1 MTLDIGIVLGLLV
14 VAVGLFATRALPV
27 DLVTIF
33 LLLALVLTGI
43 LEPTEAFAGFSSQII
58 IILGSIFVI
67 NGALLEGRVIDLVSA
82 WLLRVAGGSVNKLQL
97 ATMSV
102 VGGLSGFM
110 NNTAV
115 TSLFIGP
122 TMSIARKLKISP
134 SKLLMPV
141 CFASILGGTCTL
153 IGTSTNVAVSG
164 ELAKQYKTDL
174 DEWKANGGTDLNGDG
189 TIDSA
194 DYLQYA
200 EENNLKIYK
209 PLGLFEITPVG

>member
-1 MTLDIGIVLGLLV
+1 MTLEIGIVLGLLAA
-14 VAVGLFATRALPV
+14 AVGLFATRALPV
-27 DLVTIF
+27 DLVTIL

-43 LEPTEAFAGFSSQII
+43 LEPAEAFAGFSSQII
-58 IILGSIFVI
+58 IILASIFVV
-67 NGALLEGRVIDLVSA
+67 NGALLEGRVLDSVTA
-82 WLLRVAGGSVNKLQL
+82 WLLKVAGGSVNKLQL
-97 ATMSV
+97 TTLSV

-122 TMSIARKLKISP
+122 TLSIARKLKTSP

-164 ELAKQYKTDL
+164 EIAKQHQAGLAK
-174 DEWKANGGTDLNGDG
+174 WKANSGTDLNGDG
-189 TIDSA
+189 AVDSV
-194 DYLQYA
+194 DYLQHA
-200 EENNLKIYK
+200 AANDLKVYE
-209 PLGLFEITPVG
+209 PLGL

>member
-1 MTLDIGIVLGLLV
+1 MTLEIGIVLGLLLA
-14 VAVGLFATRALPV
+14 AVGLFATRALPV

-43 LEPTEAFAGFSSQII
+43 LKPPAAFAGFSSQII
-58 IILGSIFVI
+58 IILGSIFLI
-67 NGALLEGRVIDLVSA
+67 NGALIESRVLDIVTA
-82 WLLRVAGGSVNKLQL
+82 WLLRVAGGSVSKLQL
-97 ATMSV
+97 TTMSV

-122 TMSIARKLKISP
+122 TMSIARKLKTSP

-153 IGTSTNVAVSG
+153 IGTSPNVADS
-164 ELAKQYKTDL
+164 ECA
-174 DEWKANGGTDLNGDG
+174 GGKGDG
-189 TIDSA
+189 SDAS
-194 DYLQYA
+194 D
-200 EENNLKIYK
+200 ED
-209 PLGLFEITPVG
+209 ITQ